1 MRITLWILL
10 VSLCCLTLT
19 PQRVSAQ
26 VVPDAARRHMDRS
39 QAALE
44 MAKSPADLEDAVR
57 ELQKAVE
64 LAPDWADPYYSLGI
78 LQNRLERFDDALK
91 NLARYLQL
99 APNARN
105 AQEVKQLINKIEYRK
120 EKTEKDRKDP
130 NSLVGTWWVN
140 GETNEGPGLFYRI
153 EIRNINGKVMGGL
166 REFSVTEEQRLNC
179 GPQFGNIEWDGTS
192 LVIPGTYYFY
202 CDKSVQLNCC
212 PAPARLSLTMV
223 AKDTLKGTLRIA
235 PYKHRDGTRNPEWTE
250 EFAWKR
256 VK

>member
-1 MRITLWILL
+1 MGLTRLILV
-10 VSLCCLTLT
+10 VSLCCLTVA
-19 PQRVSAQ
+19 PQLVGAQ
-26 VVPDAARRHMDRS
+26 VVSDAARRHMDRG

-44 MAKSPADLEDAVR
+44 MAKSTADLDDAVR

-64 LAPDWADPYYSLGI
+64 LAPDWADPYYSLGM

-99 APNARN
+99 APNAGG

-130 NSLVGTWWVN
+130 NSLIGTWWVN

-153 EIRNINGKVMGGL
+153 EIRNINGKVVGGL
-166 REFSVTEEQRLNC
+166 REFSVVEEQRLHC
-179 GPQFGNIEWDGTS
+179 GPWFGKMEWDGTS
-192 LVIPGTYYFY
+192 LVIPDTLYFY

-212 PAPARLSLTMV
+212 PTAARLSLTMA

-235 PYKHRDGTRNPEWTE
+235 PYKDRDGILTPEMIKK
-250 EFAWKR
+250 FVWKR